1 MHVIV
6 FDRNSGGPIRKRRAG
21 HPKSHTGC
29 ITCRI
34 RRVKCDEAKPECN
47 RCQKYF
53 GSASSTRCDGY
64 VSRPEPRGLRPLA
77 AAATA
82 RRPNA
87 STGTAVPL
95 GLAPIRFT
103 DGRQAHYFRLFCE
116 ETAFDLSSGYTVSFW
131 TGIVLQ
137 ACYKEPCLRKVVI
150 AIAALT
156 RVLKGGL
163 TSNSEY
169 QDPYGDYSYA
179 VKQYGTSLGE
189 IRAATLNGSR
199 KIRTTLIASILV
211 YCFET
216 FHGGGELALSW
227 AYNAVNLM
235 NNWCTRIA
243 KEDTLLIQSSG
254 LVSKPS
260 SPKPSVVEDDLVDIV
275 KGLDSY
281 ISWTDPGYSENP
293 EVVDRMRLEN
303 HDPYVTMTFDSLDHA
318 RNVLGDICRRS
329 SYYLGHAD
337 KSLLLSQR
345 DGLLA
350 ELLNWEMAYAP
361 ILEAASKNQ
370 HTFVPA
376 NVLQIHALCGIRGLR
391 EYESR
396 GEKILPELSTILD
409 RCRSTVLYP
418 HFKTVFVFDMG
429 IIPPLFLL
437 ATRCH
442 DVRICE
448 EALQLL
454 KRIIPRREG
463 VWDAATCL
471 KIGQQHLMNLR
482 GNRSL
487 ETDRL
492 TLEKKEE
499 DTHPDMWQKF
509 QLLALD

>member
-6 FDRNSGGPIRKRRAG
+6 FDPNSGGPIRKRRTG
-21 HPKSHTGC
+21 HRKSHTAC

-53 GSASSTRCDGY
+53 GYASSTRCDGY
-64 VSRPEPRGLRPLA
+64 ISRPEPRSLRPLA
-77 AAATA
+77 AAATT

-87 STGTAVPL
+87 SSGIAVPL
-95 GLAPIRFT
+95 GPAPIRFT

-116 ETAFDLSSGYTVSFW
+116 ETALDLSSGYTVSFW

-156 RVLKGGL
+156 RVLKRGL
-163 TSNSEY
+163 TSTSEC
-169 QDPYGDYSYA
+169 QGPNGDYSYA
-179 VKQYGTSLGE
+179 IKQYGTSLRE
-189 IRAATLNGSR
+189 IRAATLDGPR
-199 KIRTTLIASILV
+199 QIRTALIASILV

-216 FHGGGELALSW
+216 FHGGGKLALSY

-235 NNWCTRIA
+235 NDWCTSIA
-243 KEDTLLIQSSG
+243 KEETLLTHSSRP
-254 LVSKPS
+254 VSKSS
-260 SPKPSVVEDDLVDIV
+260 SPKPSVVEDVLVDIV

-293 EVVDRMRLEN
+293 EVVDRMHLEN
-303 HDPYVTMTFDSLDHA
+303 HNPHGPMTFDSLDHA

-350 ELLNWEMAYAP
+350 ELLDWDLAYAS
-361 ILEAASKNQ
+361 ILEAASKNP

-396 GEKILPELSTILD
+396 GEKIPPELSTILD
-409 RCRSTVLYP
+409 RCRSIVLYP
-418 HFKTVFVFDMG
+418 HFKTIFVFDMG

-471 KIGQQHLMNLR
+471 KIGQQHLAKLR
-482 GNRSL
+482 GDRSL
-487 ETDRL
+487 EIDRL
-492 TLEKKEE
+492 ALEKKEE
-499 DTHPDMWQKF
+499 DTDPDMWQKS